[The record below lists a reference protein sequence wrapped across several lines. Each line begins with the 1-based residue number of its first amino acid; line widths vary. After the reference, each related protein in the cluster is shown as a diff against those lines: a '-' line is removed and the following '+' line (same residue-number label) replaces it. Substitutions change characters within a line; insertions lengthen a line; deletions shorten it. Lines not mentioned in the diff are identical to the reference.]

1 MPAPVRAEL
10 RSKVAGMSA
19 EPSHRTTRSPRTGRR
34 SGSAGSETRE
44 AILAAARRLFAE
56 RGFEDASM
64 RAIAAEAGV
73 DAALI
78 THFFHSKANLLAES
92 IDWPF
97 DTDRELP
104 RMLADGRDKAG
115 ERLVAVFVRTWDREG
130 TRHPVITLLRAA
142 TTEPTAARLLAE
154 FMRTRLF
161 GPLLAELGSDQP
173 ELRTNLVAAQ
183 LGGIALARY
192 ILHLEPLAS
201 APPTDVIRW
210 VAPAVQRCLTEPL

>member
-1 MPAPVRAEL
+1 VTSAPGPGERA
-10 RSKVAGMSA
+10 
-19 EPSHRTTRSPRTGRR
+19 TQTRRTGRR
-34 SGSAGSETRE
+34 PATAGTATRE

-56 RGFEDASM
+56 RGFEGASM

-78 THFFHSKANLLAES
+78 THFFGSKANLLGAA

-97 DTDRELP
+97 DPGSELP
-104 RMLADGRDKAG
+104 RILQAGPARAG
-115 ERLVAVFVRTWDREG
+115 EGLVALFVRTWDRDG

-142 TTEPTAARLLAE
+142 ITEPSAADLLAD

-173 ELRTNLVAAQ
+173 DLRGNLAAAQ
-183 LGGIALARY
+183 LGGLGLARY
-192 ILHLEPLAS
+192 ILRLEPLAS
-201 APPTDVIRW
+201 AQPRDVVRW
-210 VAPAVQRCLTEPL
+210 VAPNVQRYLTASLR